1 MHQYRDYFFLEIV
14 LPKSKPVII
23 GILYITPDKYDFV
36 NCPERTFSDTYV
48 TETQECYLLG
58 DININLQP
66 KDKEIFRSKSANTT
80 DKEMPHLNWTYLEIC
95 FTHSMEQIIT
105 RLTNVTDQTAT
116 LIDHIL
122 TNSPEVKSV
131 RFHRSWSSD
140 HDLIYLLLYLI
151 YYFIDLSER
160 HLPKFHKHN

>member
-14 LPKSKPVII
+14 LPKSKLVII

-36 NCPERTFSDTYV
+36 NCPERTFSDNYV
-48 TETQECYLLG
+48 IETQECYLLR

-131 RFHRSWSSD
+131 RFHRSWSIWSRSD
-140 HDLIYLLLYLI
+140 LLIALSDLLLYW
-151 YYFIDLSER
+151 FIWKTSTQI
-160 HLPKFHKHN
+160 P

>member
-1 MHQYRDYFFLEIV
+1 MHQYRDYFFLEIA

-48 TETQECYLLG
+48 IETQECYLLG

-66 KDKEIFRSKSANTT
+66 KDKDIFRSKSANTT

-116 LIDHIL
+116 LIDYIL

-131 RFHRSWSSD
+131 RFHRSWSIWSRSD
-140 HDLIYLLLYLI
+140 LLIALSDLLLYW
-151 YYFIDLSER
+151 FIWKTSTQI
-160 HLPKFHKHN
+160 P